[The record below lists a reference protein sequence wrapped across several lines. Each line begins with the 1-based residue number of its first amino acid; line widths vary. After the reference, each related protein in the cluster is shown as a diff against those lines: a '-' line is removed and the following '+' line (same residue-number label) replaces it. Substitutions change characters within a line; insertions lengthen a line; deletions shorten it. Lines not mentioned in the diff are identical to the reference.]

1 MLLFY
6 IKIRI
11 FSITF
16 QVIPQNVWLIL
27 VFPIKIT
34 SKKLVLY
41 WHVNML
47 NAVSLLLKKSIFGP
61 KEQNPWY
68 TLSQRLSTFISKKT
82 DQIQKFIYY
91 FMNLP
96 IFKLKQL

>member
-47 NAVSLLLKKSIFGP
+47 NAVPLLLKKSIFGP

-68 TLSQRLSTFISKKT
+68 TLSQRLSTFI
-82 DQIQKFIYY
+82 
-91 FMNLP
+91 
-96 IFKLKQL
+96 

>member
-6 IKIRI
+6 IKIII

-16 QVIPQNVWLIL
+16 QVIPQNVWLTL
-27 VFPIKIT
+27 VFPIKIA

-47 NAVSLLLKKSIFGP
+47 NVVSLLLKKSIFGP
-61 KEQNPWY
+61 KERNPWY
-68 TLSQRLSTFISKKT
+68 KLSQRLSTFILK
-82 DQIQKFIYY
+82 INILWIYQ
-91 FMNLP
+91 FSN
-96 IFKLKQL
+96 